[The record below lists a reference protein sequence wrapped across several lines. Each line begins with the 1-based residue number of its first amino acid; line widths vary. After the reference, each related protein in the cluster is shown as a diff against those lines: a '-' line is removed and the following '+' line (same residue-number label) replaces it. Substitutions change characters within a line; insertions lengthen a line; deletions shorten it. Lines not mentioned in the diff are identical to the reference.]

1 MEKQLKEIKPRSYE
15 KEFIS
20 IFNQLAYKYSDWQ
33 IWNDF
38 LIFSSVAFSNVVK
51 TPDWNKREEE
61 YIMTAKKYEKEEL
74 TRFSSLL
81 ALVTEALEENPEQDF
96 LGELYMK
103 LELNKHQK
111 GQFFTPYHIARFMA
125 ETQMINVDKEIIEQ
139 KGYITVND
147 PACGS
152 GVLLLA
158 FANVSKKYIN
168 YQRDVLF
175 YAQDIDR
182 TAALMCYIQ
191 LSLLGCPTIIIVGN
205 SLLPEELQK
214 EREVWYTPFYY
225 LNATKFEQEEYN
237 QKETAIETQNKIIIT
252 QESTEQLCLSL

>member
-1 MEKQLKEIKPRSYE
+1 MKTSKNKKSEPNYQ

-20 IFNQLAYKYSDWQ
+20 IFKQLTYKYSDWQ

-38 LIFSSVAFSNVVK
+38 LVLSATAFSNVVK
-51 TPDWNKREEE
+51 TLDWNEREEE
-61 YIMTAKKYEKEEL
+61 YLTTAKKYKKEEL

-81 ALVTEALEENPEQDF
+81 ALVTEAFEEHPEQDF
-96 LGELYMK
+96 LGELYMNLK
-103 LELNKHQK
+103 LNKHQK
-111 GQFFTPYHIARFMA
+111 GQFFTPYPVARFMA
-125 ETQMINVDKEIIEQ
+125 ETQVIGINKKILEEKD
-139 KGYITVND
+139 YITVND

-158 FANVSKKYIN
+158 FANASKKYIN
-168 YQRDVLF
+168 YQKDVLF

-191 LSLLGCPTIIIVGN
+191 LSLLGCPAIIIVGN

-214 EREVWYTPFYY
+214 QREVWYTPFYY
-225 LNATKFEQEEYN
+225 LNAAKFEQEEYN

-252 QESTEQLCLSL
+252 EENTGQLCLSL